1 MPYFAPNKYVIK
13 TDKKGNDYHEF
24 SNLPDLERII
34 EVTEAQ
40 ANQVMRSQSQWIE
53 VNKEIKQ
60 EINHE
65 NHENH
70 EKEVKDAPQA
80 TKEVLIKKLGRP
92 KK

>member
-13 TDKKGNDYHEF
+13 TDKKGKDYHEF

-53 VNKEIKQ
+53 VTNEIKQ

-65 NHENH
+65 NN
-70 EKEVKDAPQA
+70 EKEVNDAPQA
-80 TKEVLIKKLGRP
+80 TKEVLIKKPGRP